1 MHHSILRIP
10 QFLAGFV
17 AFSFSLPAVF
27 AQVPTF
33 TDVTV
38 HDPSVVRAGSQFVV
52 FGSHLASARTNDWMH
67 WTQISSE
74 PNPGNPLVPNPQT
87 HFASAIAWVGG
98 NNAFWAPDVI
108 QLGDGRYYYYYCIGR
123 LDQPRAVLGVAV
135 ADSITGP
142 YTDRGII
149 LRSGM
154 WGLPSEDGTIYDA
167 TRHPNAV
174 DPDVFFDQTG
184 KLWMVYGSYSGGIF
198 ILQLDTATGLP
209 LANQGYGK
217 KLIGGHHARIEG
229 AFMLY
234 SPESAYYYL
243 FLSFG
248 GLDANGGYNI
258 RVARSRQPD
267 GPFLDSAG
275 RDLTQASGTPGTLF
289 DDAAIAPFGV
299 KVMGNHRF
307 SPVAGEPSTA
317 THGYVSPGHNSAY
330 YDPTTGQ
337 HFLVFH
343 TRFVGRGEEHQV
355 RVHQLYMNADEWL
368 VASPHRYAGETLQ
381 RYGKENIPGTYK
393 MIVHGKTITSG
404 VAPSRLITLQANGSI
419 SGAETGSWRLTND
432 NDLTLQLGGIT
443 YRGVVAPQW
452 NEDQGAWVHAFSAIS
467 TEGTSLWGSRVV
479 IGKEA
484 PVVVPLPDR
493 LALYG
498 YSLNLA
504 LPKPRDNPKD
514 VYSYLLAE
522 GPAGAS
528 IDQATGLLSWR
539 PTLTQL
545 EVAFPVTVVATNTSA
560 ADPRQTRYTFTLT
573 ARSANVVRRV
583 NLGFNT
589 VATSGIQDSSGQ
601 FTGFTARLP
610 GTGSA
615 LPTFDP
621 NLRLDTA
628 DGVLELVTTQG
639 DFNGQAGLAS
649 TSAPGV
655 ALADLGFTGPEDFSV
670 NVVFRPLLTLQ
681 FIDQVGL
688 YVGSHS
694 NLLTRADTIVFGA
707 PEFHSAHTQNGFDY
721 DGRFFGFG
729 LNAADGMTI
738 TIGREGGVWRYVI
751 DGREWNPQSPPA
763 FLDGRADLVA
773 GVFAVTPLNDVPKMI
788 EVDTFSMVVATS
800 EPLMTPLEAWR
811 VLHFATDQDAGVAA
825 GAADPDGD
833 GRTNQQEFE
842 SGTDPIDVAS
852 D

>member
-1 MHHSILRIP
+1 MLHPTSPLTKVLVGVIALS
-10 QFLAGFV
+10 V
-17 AFSFSLPAVF
+17 SLTTVI

-33 TDVTV
+33 SNVTV
-38 HDPSVVRAGSQFVV
+38 HDPSVVRSGSQFYV
-52 FGSHLASARTNDWMH
+52 FGSHLASARTSDWMH

-74 PNPGNPLVPNPQT
+74 PNASNPLVPNPQT
-87 HFASAIAWVGG
+87 HFAAAIAWVGG

-154 WGLPSEDGTIYDA
+154 WGLPSEDGSIYDP

-174 DPDVFFDQTG
+174 DPDLFFDQVG

-198 ILQLDTATGLP
+198 ILQMDTATGLP
-209 LANQGYGK
+209 LPNQGYGK

-275 RDLTQASGTPGTLF
+275 RDLTNASGTPGTLF
-289 DDAAIAPFGV
+289 DDLAIAPYGV
-299 KVMGNHRF
+299 KLMGSHQF
-307 SPVAGEPSTA
+307 MPVAGEPSLT
-317 THGYVSPGHNSAY
+317 TQGYVSPGHNSAY
-330 YDPTTGQ
+330 YDPATGQ

-368 VASPHRYAGETLQ
+368 VAAPHRYAGETLQ
-381 RYGKENIPGTYK
+381 RYGKESIPGAYK
-393 MIVHGKTITSG
+393 IINHGKAITPA
-404 VAPSRLITLQANGSI
+404 VQQSRIITLRANGSI
-419 SGAETGSWRLTND
+419 TGAETGSWQLMND
-432 NDLTLQLGGIT
+432 NDITLTLNGTT
-443 YRGVVAPQW
+443 YRGVMGTQW
-452 NEDQGAWVHAFSAIS
+452 NEDHGAWVHAFTAIS
-467 TEGTSLWGSRVV
+467 GDGAALWGSRVV
-479 IGKEA
+479 LGKEI

-498 YSLNLA
+498 HTMTLA
-504 LPKPRDNPKD
+504 MPKPRDNPKD
-514 VYSYLLAE
+514 VYSYLIGH
-522 GPAGAS
+522 GPAGVS
-528 IDQATGLLSWR
+528 IDRATGLFSWR

-545 EVAFPVTVVATNTSA
+545 DVAFPVTVIATNTSA
-560 ADPRQTRYTFTLT
+560 ADPRQTHYAFTLT

-583 NLGFNT
+583 NLDFNT
-589 VATSGIQDSSGQ
+589 AASAGILDGSGQ
-601 FTGFTARLP
+601 FTGFTSRLP

-615 LPTFDP
+615 LPAQDP
-621 NLRLDTA
+621 KLRLDTT
-628 DGVLELVTTQG
+628 DGVLELATSQS
-639 DFNGQAGLAS
+639 DFNGQAGLPAA
-649 TSAPGV
+649 SAPGI
-655 ALADLGFTGPEDFSV
+655 ALADLGFTGTEDFSV

-688 YVGSHS
+688 YIGSHS

-729 LNAADGMTI
+729 LNAADGLII

-751 DGREWNPQSPPA
+751 DGREWNPQSAPT

-773 GVFAVTPLNDVPKMI
+773 GVFAVTPLNNTPKTI
-788 EVDTFSMVVATS
+788 EVDSFSMVVATD
-800 EPLMTPLEAWR
+800 EPLMTALEAWR
-811 VLHFATDQDAGVAA
+811 VLHFARIENEGA
-825 GAADPDGD
+825 GADTADPDLD
-833 GRTNQQEFE
+833 GRTNLQEFE
-842 SGTDPIDVAS
+842 GGTDPLDATS
-852 D
+852 H

>member
-1 MHHSILRIP
+1 MLLPKSPLSR
-10 QFLAGFV
+10 FLVGVLLSVNVTAAV
-17 AFSFSLPAVF
+17 A
-27 AQVPTF
+27 QIPTF
-33 TDVTV
+33 SNVTV
-38 HDPSVVRAGSQFVV
+38 HDPSVVRAGSQFHV
-52 FGSHLASARTNDWMH
+52 FGSHLASARTGDWMH

-74 PNPGNPLVPNPQT
+74 PNATNPLVPNPQS

-108 QLGDGRYYYYYCIGR
+108 QLGDGRFYYYYCIGR
-123 LDQPRAVLGVAV
+123 LDEPRAVLGVAV
-135 ADSITGP
+135 ADTISGP

-154 WGLPSEDGTIYDA
+154 WGLPSEDGTIYDP

-174 DPDVFFDQTG
+174 DPDVFFDQAG

-198 ILQLDTATGLP
+198 ILQMDPGTGLP
-209 LANQGYGK
+209 LPNQGYGK
-217 KLIGGHHARIEG
+217 KLIGGNHSRIEG

-243 FLSFG
+243 FVSFG

-258 RVARSRQPD
+258 RLARSRQPD

-275 RDLTQASGTPGTLF
+275 RDVTNASGRPGSFF
-289 DDAAIAPFGV
+289 DDVSIAPYGV
-299 KVMGNHRF
+299 KLMGNYQF
-307 SPVAGEPSTA
+307 MPVTGEPSLT
-317 THGYVSPGHNSAY
+317 TQGYVSPGHNSAY
-330 YDPTTGQ
+330 YDPSTGQ

-368 VASPHRYAGETLQ
+368 VAAPHRFAGETLQ
-381 RYGKENIPGTYK
+381 RYGKESIPGAYK
-393 MIVHGKTITSG
+393 IIHHGKAITPE
-404 VAPSRLITLQANGSI
+404 VQQSRLITLRANGSI
-419 SGAETGSWRLTND
+419 VGVETGTWQLTND
-432 NDLTLQLGGIT
+432 NEITVKLAGTT
-443 YRGVVAPQW
+443 YRGVMGTQW
-452 NEDQGAWVHAFSAIS
+452 DDDHGAWVHSFSAIS
-467 TEGTSLWGSRVV
+467 SDGASLWGSRVV

-484 PVVVPLPDR
+484 PVVVSLPDR

-498 YSLNLA
+498 HTMSLA
-504 LPKPRDNPKD
+504 MPKPRDNPKD
-514 VYSYLLAE
+514 VYSYSISQ
-522 GPAGAS
+522 GPAGIS
-528 IDQATGLLSWR
+528 IDRATGLVSWR

-545 EVAFPVTVVATNTSA
+545 DVPFTIKVVVTDTAA
-560 ADPRQTRYTFTLT
+560 ADPRQTHYTFTLT

-583 NLGFNT
+583 NLAFD
-589 VATSGIQDSSGQ
+589 ASASAGIQDAAGQ

-615 LPTFDP
+615 LPAFDP

-628 DGVLELVTTQG
+628 EGVLELVTTQS
-639 DFNGQAGLAS
+639 DFNGQGGLSIAS
-649 TSAPGV
+649 VPGI
-655 ALADLGFTGPEDFSV
+655 ALADLGFTGTEDFSV

-729 LNAADGMTI
+729 LNAADGMAI

-751 DGREWNPQSPPA
+751 DGREWNPLSAPA
-763 FLDGRADLVA
+763 FLDGRADLIA
-773 GVFAVTPLNDVPKMI
+773 GVFAVTPLNSTPKTI
-788 EVDTFSMVVATS
+788 EVESYSLVVATN
-800 EPLMTPLEAWR
+800 EPLMSALETWR
-811 VLHFATDQDAGVAA
+811 VIHFGLIANEGSAA
-825 GAADPDGD
+825 DSADPDGD
-833 GRTNQQEFE
+833 ARTNLQEFE
-842 SGTDPIDVAS
+842 NDTDPLDPAS
-852 D
+852 A